1 MRPSWPMIV
10 RLSSSAA
17 RGSTLTLLC
26 SDAAG
31 MTGLCPAMTLF
42 LQLQR
47 VARRS
52 VQSSPNRIPEGEQRG
67 AVRPAMR
74 GNHPGFL
81 SFLFLV
87 PIERPQHEEADGAGL
102 APIRNLRAVGDEDRL
117 TFIRL
122 HAPAIADYLQ
132 LSRLHEQHLVV
143 LERPV
148 GELGVFCE
156 FHVATTELGRARVGD
171 RTRQLHA
178 GHELGERKVVVGKQF
193 YRHAVTVFKGA
204 PEASSP
210 SVEAR
215 WSRLCID
222 SSSAAWR
229 GEILCL
235 SARSSIALTV
245 SCMTSCTFLNDW
257 SASASITMR
266 AFTLPAF
273 AAVSTSPTA
282 AGTRMSVSMSSQL
295 SPEPCLS
302 SRPNALR
309 STSPCALRDAR
320 SFSTS
325 SPFGLVIAPLTSI
338 TPTTLAPWRAR

>member
-122 HAPAIADYLQ
+122 HASAIAEYLQ

-148 GELGVFCE
+148 GKLGIFCE
-156 FHVATTELGRARVGD
+156 LHVAAAELCRARMRD
-171 RTRQLHA
+171 RACQLEP
-178 GHELGERKVVVGKQF
+178 GHELAERKVVVSKQLH
-193 YRHAVTVFKGA
+193 RHAVTAFNCA
-204 PEASSP
+204 PDAFSP
-210 SVEAR
+210 SVEASA
-215 WSRLCID
+215 SRLCID
-222 SSSAAWR
+222 SSSAACR
-229 GEILCL
+229 AETCRL
-235 SARSSIALTV
+235 SARSSMPLTV

-257 SASASITMR
+257 SASASMTPR
-266 AFTLPAF
+266 
-273 AAVSTSPTA
+273 
-282 AGTRMSVSMSSQL
+282 SVHHHH
-295 SPEPCLS
+295 
-302 SRPNALR
+302 A
-309 STSPCALRDAR
+309 
-320 SFSTS
+320 
-325 SPFGLVIAPLTSI
+325 
-338 TPTTLAPWRAR
+338 LAPPLAT